1 MLARR
6 LLIPLSLAAL
16 LAPAF
21 AAAQSR
27 IEPADPIEFERV
39 SLRQTVDSCMF
50 DETRVRVSFDGSTIV
65 VVEPQNACLL
75 PGPPE
80 VVDIQLGAF
89 PVGEYRVEVRH
100 ADDQPAVERLTLS
113 VQGVVYPAVF
123 PPPPHPIANYT
134 GLWWTDTE
142 SGWGLSLHQGALHQL
157 FGALYVYGTG
167 GTPEWYTLQSGE
179 WKTSTRWEGTVV
191 SSSGPPWVSSSFNA
205 ALVTHRDVGDVVL
218 DFTMVPGAEGRASLS
233 LTVNGTTITKRI
245 SKIRL

>member
-1 MLARR
+1 
-6 LLIPLSLAAL
+6 LSLASL
-16 LAPAF
+16 VAPAF

-27 IEPADPIEFERV
+27 VEPADSIEFERV
-39 SLRQTVDSCMF
+39 SLRQTVDSCTF
-50 DETRVRVSFDGSTIV
+50 DETRVRVSFDGRTIV

-75 PGPPE
+75 PGTPE
-80 VVDIQLGAF
+80 VVDVQLGAF
-89 PVGEYRVEVRH
+89 PAGEYRVEVRH
-100 ADDQPAVERLTLS
+100 GEDQPAVERLDLV
-113 VQGVVYPAVF
+113 VQGIVYPAVF

-134 GLWWTDTE
+134 GLWWTETE

-191 SSSGPPWVSSSFNA
+191 SSSGPPWVSSSFDA

-233 LTVNGTTITKRI
+233 LTVGGTTITKRI
-245 SKIRL
+245 SRIRL